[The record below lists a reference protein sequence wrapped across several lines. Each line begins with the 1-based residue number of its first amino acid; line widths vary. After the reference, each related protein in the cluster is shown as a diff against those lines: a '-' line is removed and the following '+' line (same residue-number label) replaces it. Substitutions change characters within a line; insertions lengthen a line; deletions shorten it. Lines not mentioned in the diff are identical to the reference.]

1 MKNESLADKV
11 FEQLES
17 DILGGKYAAGD
28 IVTEIGLSNEFQV
41 SRTPIRE
48 AIRRLEQENLVSESG
63 KGIKIPGISYK
74 DLSDIYEIRMR
85 IEGLAARFA
94 AENITDEDLEKLSEV
109 LDLQEFY
116 TSKQK
121 MNNVKDAD
129 SNFHDIIYHCCGS
142 ATLTDILGS
151 LHRKIQ
157 MQRKSSLENK
167 SRAVDAVKEHREIYE
182 ALKRRDADLAEALTV
197 QHIKNA
203 KENLKNILSIQN

>member
-63 KGIKIPGISYK
+63 KGIKILGISYK

-129 SNFHDIIYHCCGS
+129 SNFHDIIYRCCGS

-151 LHRKIQ
+151 LHRKIR

>member
-11 FEQLES
+11 FEQLEA

-63 KGIKIPGISYK
+63 KGIKILGISYK
-74 DLSDIYEIRMR
+74 DLSDIYDIRMR

-94 AENITDEDLEKLSEV
+94 AEYITEDELEKLSEV

-129 SNFHDIIYHCCGS
+129 SNFHDIIYHCCRS
-142 ATLTDILGS
+142 STLTDILGS

-157 MQRKSSLENK
+157 MQRKASLENS
-167 SRAVDAVKEHREIYE
+167 SRAIDAVKEHREIYE
-182 ALKRRDADLAEALTV
+182 ALKKHDADLAEELTV

-203 KENLKNILSIQN
+203 KENLVNILSIHN

>member
-63 KGIKIPGISYK
+63 KGIKILGISYK

-94 AENITDEDLEKLSEV
+94 AKNITDEDLEKLSEV

-129 SNFHDIIYHCCGS
+129 SNFHDIIYRCCGS

>member
-17 DILGGKYAAGD
+17 DILGGKYATGD

-63 KGIKIPGISYK
+63 KGIKILGISYK

-129 SNFHDIIYHCCGS
+129 SNFHDIIYRCCGS

>member
-11 FEQLES
+11 FEQLEA
-17 DILGGKYAAGD
+17 DILGGKYAAGE

-63 KGIKIPGISYK
+63 KGIKILGISYK

-94 AENITDEDLEKLSEV
+94 AEYITDDELEKLAEI

-129 SNFHDIIYHCCGS
+129 SNFHDIIYHCCRS
-142 ATLTDILGS
+142 TTLTDILGS

-157 MQRKSSLENK
+157 MQRKASLENK
-167 SRAVDAVKEHREIYE
+167 SRAVDAVKEHKEIYE
-182 ALKRRDADLAEALTV
+182 ALKRRDADLAEELTV
-197 QHIKNA
+197 RHIKNA
-203 KENLKNILSIQN
+203 KENLINILSVQK